1 MVSRRHPP
9 HRPGDP
15 TEPDARAPR
24 PTIVW
29 FRHDLR
35 VTDNP
40 ALTAAVASGGPILPI
55 FIWAPHEEGAWAPG
69 AASRWWLHHALLAL
83 DAELGRLGNRLM
95 VAQPMGACETRAA
108 AVGDGRGGGEGGGG
122 GPPTSLGVLEALAE
136 ATGARAVHWNRRYE
150 PAIVARD
157 TTIKARLAAAG
168 LEVQTFNASLLHEPW
183 ALRTQA
189 GQPFRVFTP
198 FWRACLAAEEPA
210 LPLPAPRALPALGPE
225 MLGAAAAAS
234 GRTGLDALGL
244 LPAVDWAGGLRETW
258 TPGEASARQRLG
270 AFLSGSGPLGA
281 YSEARDR
288 PDQTATSRLSAHLHF
303 GELGPREVWRAV
315 RAAAN
320 GRDAPKRASADAFL
334 RELGW
339 REFSHHLL
347 FHFPTTP
354 DRPLRPEF
362 ERFPWRSAPDDLRAW
377 QRGRTGYPL
386 VDAGMRELWRTGTMH
401 NRVRMVVA
409 SFLVKHLLV
418 PWQAGA
424 RWFWDTLVDADLA
437 QNTLGWQWTSGTGAD
452 AAPYF
457 RVFNP
462 VLQGQKFD
470 PQGDYV
476 RRFVPELAILDAAV
490 IHAPWTCSEAELW
503 RAGVRLGVDYPRPIV
518 EHAAARARA
527 LAAFHTISSRSL

>member
-1 MVSRRHPP
+1 VVSRRPPP
-9 HRPGDP
+9 HQPGDRTAP
-15 TEPDARAPR
+15 GTPAPR

-29 FRHDLR
+29 FRQDLR

-40 ALTAAVASGGPILPI
+40 ALAAAVASGGPILAI
-55 FIWAPHEEGAWAPG
+55 FIWAPHEEGEWAPG

-95 VAQPMGACETRAA
+95 VARPAGPGETRAA
-108 AVGDGRGGGEGGGG
+108 GVGGAAR
-122 GPPTSLGVLEALAE
+122 TSLGVLEALASE
-136 ATGARAVHWNRRYE
+136 TGARTVHWNRRYE
-150 PAIVARD
+150 PTIVARD
-157 TTIKARLAAAG
+157 TVIKTRLAAAG

-198 FWRACLAAEEPA
+198 FWRAFLAGPEPA
-210 LPLPAPRALPALGPE
+210 VPLPAPRAVPALSTG
-225 MLGAAAAAS
+225 MIRAAAGGS
-234 GRTGLDALGL
+234 GRPRLDAIGL

-258 TPGEASARQRLG
+258 TPGEAPARRRLG
-270 AFLSGSGPLGA
+270 AFLSGAIGD

-288 PDQTATSRLSAHLHF
+288 PARSATSRLSAHLHF
-303 GELGPREVWRAV
+303 GELSPREVWWAV

-320 GRDAPKRASADAFL
+320 GSGAPSRASADVFL

-354 DRPLRPEF
+354 ERPLRPEF

-437 QNTLGWQWTSGTGAD
+437 QNTLGWQWTAGTGAD

-457 RVFNP
+457 RVLNP

-476 RRFVPELAILDAAV
+476 RRFVPELARLDAAV
-490 IHAPWTCSEAELW
+490 IHAPWTGSEAELE

-518 EHAAARARA
+518 EHGAARARA
-527 LAAFHTISSRSL
+527 LAAFETLPGRLL